1 MKAHACV
8 VCSATFTTLGGRQH
22 HERSH
27 HSGMGV
33 SILAA
38 LSTTPITKKALAEKL
53 ATSSREVELMIHA
66 ARLEGAPICSDDRGY
81 WLGTAAEV
89 AECARRLRS
98 RYINQALTA
107 RALRRAAA
115 RMERQLEQET
125 LWAA

>member
-1 MKAHACV
+1 
-8 VCSATFTTLGGRQH
+8 
-22 HERSH
+22 
-27 HSGMGV
+27 MGV